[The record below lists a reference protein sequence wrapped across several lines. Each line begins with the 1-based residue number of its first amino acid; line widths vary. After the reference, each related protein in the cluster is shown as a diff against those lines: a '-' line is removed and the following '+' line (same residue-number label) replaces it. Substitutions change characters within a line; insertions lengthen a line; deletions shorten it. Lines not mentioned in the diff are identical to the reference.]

1 MAATTLAT
9 ILQARGGNEIP
20 PRALQEFQQPLLEQL
35 MRLTAERDD
44 GLAPLLTP
52 DDILVDTTA
61 KTWSLT
67 LRPTAWGTER
77 ESVAAYGE
85 LLLAI
90 LEAQG
95 ATHGN
100 RLADIARRCRN
111 HDAATLADAHTLFER
126 AINRRIYSVLLLVL
140 AAALLA
146 LYLHYHGSL

>member
-9 ILQARGGNEIP
+9 ILQARDGTQIP

-35 MRLTAERDD
+35 MRLTAGRDD

-52 DDILVDTTA
+52 DDILVDATA

-77 ESVAAYGE
+77 EAVAAYGE

-90 LEAQG
+90 LKAKGE
-95 ATHGN
+95 THGN
-100 RLADIARRCRN
+100 SLADIAHSCRN
-111 HDAATLADAHTLFER
+111 HDAETLADAHTLFER
-126 AINRRIYSVLLLVL
+126 AINRKIYSLLLLVL
-140 AAALLA
+140 AAALVI
-146 LYLHYHGSL
+146 LYLHYH